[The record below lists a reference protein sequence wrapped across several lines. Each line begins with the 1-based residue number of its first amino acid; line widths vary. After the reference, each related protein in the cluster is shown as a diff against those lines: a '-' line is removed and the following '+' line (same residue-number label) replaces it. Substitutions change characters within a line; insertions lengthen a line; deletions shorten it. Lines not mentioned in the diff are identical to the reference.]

1 MAISLNVLHSL
12 FSELLGSQPKKVVTV
27 AFRRSIEDLEEIKQ

>member
-1 MAISLNVLHSL
+1 
-12 FSELLGSQPKKVVTV
+12 LGSQPEKVVTV